1 MSANRGSKGRYPFPK
16 IGGFRDTTRKVAASF
31 DPRSIGILP
40 GPSSASLRGSTDTHT
55 QGEVSHVEDPE
66 ERPTLLTRLA
76 SQRPNPLADLESL
89 LPVSQTFEDENG
101 FISLCNDLLVLN
113 AQEHRDPSV
122 RSIKIPG
129 SKVVVSPHQYYHAYH
144 LLSQRGRD
152 LNGGILAD
160 DAGTGKTFIL
170 FTACLLR
177 ALAFESQR
185 AVRLYW
191 SGKGKKKVG
200 RHAEH
205 HLPEGANGRSCPSQ
219 KAGEIV
225 CYCVPGGFTRVI
237 CDHTPSGVSAIYTAI
252 ETWPDILNLVQTA
265 ALSPSVYQLCLVH
278 NNAPTRFTR
287 PLQPLVKT
295 LSHGADNN
303 LKTFSPASYI
313 FITTLDSPRLR
324 NVFSEGALNAGF
336 VVIDEAH
343 QILRRGNSLTFR
355 MASEFSENGADVW
368 FVTATPFSGCKLADW
383 IPPMDLIAP
392 SRATAMRGLVRSW
405 DIAKSSSDAIDA
417 QTFRN
422 QFRSVFDD
430 RLVVRHFGTSTFLA
444 KPISDVQ
451 DIQPRVISRDTP
463 MKHRGAV
470 QELANQV
477 VLKDPALSDPSQ
489 RGLLYLVSLF
499 PAAAHLILDDPITF
513 DTAAIRDFVRQVKN
527 RLRIEESEPLRRL
540 ADQIITDSPK
550 LDFILE
556 ELNRMDQDKRER
568 ARIDNRSSSKFGAG
582 EDLQMKKMVI
592 ITPTV
597 VSAVFLY
604 LALIRHRKDVVLIHN
619 WVSSQEKEQ
628 VVNNFM
634 SLSAAKLV
642 KHNRILIAPFAV
654 AGTGVNLQV
663 ASYQILTS
671 PLPDKASQLQAFA
684 RTNRSGQRLRPLSH
698 KILVLEDSPV
708 DRIVLA
714 SHATLDIESDPFQI
728 NEPLRIAG
736 HASLGNLMSP
746 TGVVEDNSSST
757 HSSTLGVDEA
767 LLLQDALLFPPESTN
782 DKESQEHEAA
792 ERESLAESS
801 TMDVE
806 DALLL
811 QQALTFSLSLSEDDA
826 QNTEA
831 ANGGIRSQMFS
842 LFNDLTVSTT
852 SGPPY
857 EPVSPLS
864 TGSFQGLETPE
875 PVSPMSTGSFQGFK
889 TAEPDQTMQ
898 ESSRYFGTHWNL
910 TYTPAP
916 RHPLLSGAK
925 NIGHRPLPPLP
936 TGEESEGQNL
946 GPRRRW
952 PSLWPPLP
960 VEPPV
965 RIDAGPTLTTPR
977 ERSVSTTPP
986 ASRYRVNVNRDN
998 FEIWVS
1004 DSASFSSETD
1014 PNRSLEPLSLRLP
1027 SDFSPSFGN
1036 ITAVVDRVRRENGG
1050 SQRGRQSSNLEDND
1064 VSDQGY
1070 LESPIERV
1078 PTPFPG
1084 HRPREYGDD
1093 LPESDRDLMNRPF
1106 NVLDLA
1112 RTARSTTI
1120 LIEGDRYEENLQ
1132 DTETLEQRSRIV
1144 RDAGRRSR
1152 QPGREFHD

>member
-1 MSANRGSKGRYPFPK
+1 MSANRRAKGRYPFPK
-16 IGGFRDTTRKVAASF
+16 IAGFRDTTRRVAASF

-40 GPSSASLRGSTDTHT
+40 GPSSASTSMRGSTDTHN
-55 QGEVSHVEDPE
+55 QGEATYVEEPE

-76 SQRPNPLADLESL
+76 SQPSNPLADLESL
-89 LPVSQTFEDENG
+89 LPVSHTFEDGHG

-113 AQEHRDPSV
+113 AQEHRDPTV

-129 SKVVVSPHQYYHAYH
+129 SKIVVSPHQYYHAYH

-160 DAGTGKTFIL
+160 EAGTGKTIIYL
-170 FTACLLR
+170 TACLLR

-225 CYCVPGGFTRVI
+225 CYCVPGSFTRVL
-237 CDHTPSGVSAIYTAI
+237 CDHTPSGVSAIYCAV
-252 ETWPDILNLVQTA
+252 ETWPDILNMVQNA
-265 ALSPSVYQLCLVH
+265 ALSPSIFQLCLVH

-295 LSHGADNN
+295 LSRGAGND

-313 FITTLDSPRLR
+313 FITTLDAPRLR

-336 VVIDEAH
+336 VVVDEAH
-343 QILRRGNSLTFR
+343 QILRRANSLTFR

-368 FVTATPFSGCKLADW
+368 FVTATPFSGCTLADW
-383 IPPMDLIAP
+383 IPPMNLIAP
-392 SRATAMRGLVRSW
+392 SRAAAIQGLVRSW
-405 DIAKSSSDAIDA
+405 NIAKSSNDAIDA
-417 QTFRN
+417 RTFRA

-430 RLVVRHFGTSTFLA
+430 RLVVRHFGTSTFLG

-451 DIQPRVISRDTP
+451 DIQPRTISRDTP
-463 MKHRGAV
+463 MKHRSAV
-470 QELANQV
+470 QELANQIA
-477 VLKDPALSDPSQ
+477 LKDPRLSDPSQ

-499 PAAAHLILDDPITF
+499 PAAAQLILDDPITF
-513 DTAAIRDFVRQVKN
+513 DMAAIRDFVRQVKN
-527 RLRIEESEPLRRL
+527 RLRIEESEPLTRL

-550 LDFILE
+550 MDYILE

-568 ARIDNRSSSKFGAG
+568 ERIDARSSSKFGAG

-628 VVNNFM
+628 VINNFM

-642 KHNRILIAPFAV
+642 KHSRILIAPFAV

-708 DRIVLA
+708 DRLVLA
-714 SHATLDIESDPFQI
+714 AHASLDIASDPFQI

-736 HASLGNLMSP
+736 NTPLGNMVSS
-746 TGVVEDNSSST
+746 TGPVEDQSSST
-757 HSSTLGVDEA
+757 NSSTLGVNEA
-767 LLLQDALLFPPESTN
+767 RLLQDALLFPQGSTN
-782 DKESQEHEAA
+782 DKAGQENERAESESQA
-792 ERESLAESS
+792 ESLS
-801 TMDVE
+801 VE

-811 QQALTFSLSLSEDDA
+811 QQALTLSWSDDDA
-826 QNTEA
+826 PTTEA
-831 ANGGIRSQMFS
+831 AKRGNRSEMFS
-842 LFNDLTVSTT
+842 LFNDLTISTT
-852 SGPPY
+852 GGRPN

-875 PVSPMSTGSFQGFK
+875 PVSPMSTGSFQGPR
-889 TAEPDQTMQ
+889 TPGPDQTVH
-898 ESSRYFGTHWNL
+898 ESRSSFGTHWNL

-916 RHPLLSGAK
+916 RHPLMSGAK

-936 TGEESEGQNL
+936 TGEEPEGQNL
-946 GPRRRW
+946 GARPRW
-952 PSLWPPLP
+952 PSLQPPLP
-960 VEPPV
+960 VEPPA
-965 RIDAGPTLTTPR
+965 RIDAGPTLTSR
-977 ERSVSTTPP
+977 RGRSVATTPP
-986 ASRYRVNVNRDN
+986 PSRYQVSVNRDN
-998 FEIWVS
+998 FNIWVS

-1014 PNRSLEPLSLRLP
+1014 LNKSLEPLSLRLP

-1050 SQRGRQSSNLEDND
+1050 SQRGRQSSNIEYDNQ
-1064 VSDQGY
+1064 SNQGY

-1106 NVLDLA
+1106 HVRSLE

-1132 DTETLEQRSRIV
+1132 DTETLERRSQIV
-1144 RDAGRRSR
+1144 RGAGNRSR

>member
-1 MSANRGSKGRYPFPK
+1 MSANRGRKGRYPFPK
-16 IGGFRDTTRKVAASF
+16 IAGFRDTTRRVAASF

-40 GPSSASLRGSTDTHT
+40 GPSSASSIRGSTDTHN
-55 QGEVSHVEDPE
+55 QGEATHVEDPE

-76 SQRPNPLADLESL
+76 SQPPNPLADLESL
-89 LPVSQTFEDENG
+89 LPVSHTFEDEHG

-113 AQEHRDPSV
+113 AQEHRDPTV

-129 SKVVVSPHQYYHAYH
+129 SKIVVSPHQYYHAYH

-160 DAGTGKTFIL
+160 EAGTGKTIIYL
-170 FTACLLR
+170 TACLLR

-225 CYCVPGGFTRVI
+225 CYCVPQGFTRTL
-237 CDHTPSGVSAIYTAI
+237 CDHTPSGVSAIYCAI
-252 ETWPDILNLVQTA
+252 ETWPDILNMVQNA
-265 ALSPSVYQLCLVH
+265 ALSPSIYQLCLVH

-295 LSHGADNN
+295 LSRGVDNDLRN
-303 LKTFSPASYI
+303 FSPASYI

-336 VVIDEAH
+336 VVVDEAH

-355 MASEFSENGADVW
+355 MASEFSENGADIW
-368 FVTATPFSGCKLADW
+368 FVTATPFSGCTLADW
-383 IPPMDLIAP
+383 IPPINLIAP
-392 SRATAMRGLVRSW
+392 SRAAAMQGLVRSYN
-405 DIAKSSSDAIDA
+405 IAKSSNDAIDA
-417 QTFRN
+417 RTFRD

-430 RLVVRHFGTSTFLA
+430 RVVVRHFGTSTFLG

-451 DIQPRVISRDTP
+451 DIPPRTISRDTP
-463 MKHRGAV
+463 TKHRSAV
-470 QELANQV
+470 QELANQIA
-477 VLKDPALSDPSQ
+477 LKDPRLSDPSQ

-499 PAAAHLILDDPITF
+499 PAAAQLILDDPITF
-513 DTAAIRDFVRQVKN
+513 DMAAIRDFVRQVKN

-550 LDFILE
+550 MDYILE

-568 ARIDNRSSSKFGAG
+568 ERIDARSSSKFGAG

-628 VVNNFM
+628 VINNFM

-671 PLPDKASQLQAFA
+671 PLSDKAGQLQAFA

-714 SHATLDIESDPFQI
+714 AHASLDIASDPFQI

-736 HASLGNLMSP
+736 NTPLGNMVSS
-746 TGVVEDNSSST
+746 TGVVEDQSSST
-757 HSSTLGVDEA
+757 NSSTLGVNEA
-767 LLLQDALLFPPESTN
+767 RLLQDALLFPQGSTN
-782 DKESQEHEAA
+782 DKAGQENERAESESQ
-792 ERESLAESS
+792 AESS
-801 TMDVE
+801 TMSVE

-811 QQALTFSLSLSEDDA
+811 QQALTLSWSDDDA
-826 QNTEA
+826 PTTEA
-831 ANGGIRSQMFS
+831 AKRGNRSGMFS

-852 SGPPY
+852 SGRPN

-864 TGSFQGLETPE
+864 TGSFRGLETPE
-875 PVSPMSTGSFQGFK
+875 PVSPMSTSSFQGPR
-889 TAEPDQTMQ
+889 TPEPDQTVQ
-898 ESSRYFGTHWNL
+898 ESRTAFGTHWNL

-916 RHPLLSGAK
+916 RHPLMSGAK

-936 TGEESEGQNL
+936 TGEEPESQNL
-946 GPRRRW
+946 GPRPRW
-952 PSLWPPLP
+952 PSLQPPLP
-960 VEPPV
+960 VEPPA
-965 RIDAGPTLTTPR
+965 RIDAGPTLTSR
-977 ERSVSTTPP
+977 RGRSVATTPP
-986 ASRYRVNVNRDN
+986 PSRYQVNVNRDN
-998 FEIWVS
+998 FNIWVS

-1014 PNRSLEPLSLRLP
+1014 LNKSLEPLSLRLP

-1036 ITAVVDRVRRENGG
+1036 ITAVVDRVRHENGD
-1050 SQRGRQSSNLEDND
+1050 SQRGRQSSNLEHHNQ
-1064 VSDQGY
+1064 STQGY

-1106 NVLDLA
+1106 HVRDLV

-1120 LIEGDRYEENLQ
+1120 IIEGDRYEENLQ
-1132 DTETLEQRSRIV
+1132 DNETLERRRQIV
-1144 RDAGRRSR
+1144 RGAGRRSR
-1152 QPGREFHD
+1152 QPGREFRD